1 MLPGVSGFRWMPRK
15 MAGIATITID
25 ASIVAIVMLSVVLD
39 RATHL
44 YLSGRPPPADRAGPG
59 GLCWP
64 GGGAPPPPPP
74 PGGEPPPPT
83 PPPPPGPP
91 PPPAPNPSPPPTP
104 TPPHA
109 LPSANHLSWGSRFS
123 PPPH

>member
-64 GGGAPPPPPP
+64 RRG
-74 PGGEPPPPT
+74 T
-83 PPPPPGPP
+83 PP
-91 PPPAPNPSPPPTP
+91 PPPAPPGGLPPPPPPRPPRPPATAPARPYPRLTP
-104 TPPHA
+104 T
-109 LPSANHLSWGSRFS
+109 
-123 PPPH
+123 